1 MVVCLK
7 TAEQDTFLLIRWRFT
22 YARHDWKH
30 RYMMFKYWHKFNSS
44 SFLFIRYI
52 EFSPFTG
59 SFAMWWNTEAA
70 RSTPVFVITDR
81 VPKIIH
87 GQAIKTQD
95 LSVKLRP
102 FSLSRPTRQ
111 MFRIVSHPGLLL
123 RTLEYPLIGR
133 LVWLLFCHLEQ
144 KFLIQVLLYAP
155 LWQNAESYSN
165 CTSLAAHNYG
175 LVNCR
180 RLS

>member
-1 MVVCLK
+1 MPDMIENIVTWCSSIGIN
-7 TAEQDTFLLIRWRFT
+7 LI
-22 YARHDWKH
+22 H
-30 RYMMFKYWHKFNSS
+30 RVFY
-44 SFLFIRYI
+44 LFDISN
-52 EFSPFTG
+52 FPPFTG

-70 RSTPVFVITDR
+70 RSTPVFIITDR

-111 MFRIVSHPGLLL
+111 MFRIVSHPGLLF
-123 RTLEYPLIGR
+123 RTLEYWKTCMTSILPFR
-133 LVWLLFCHLEQ
+133 A
-144 KFLIQVLLYAP
+144 KVLLYAP
-155 LWQNAESYSN
+155 LWQNADSCSN
-165 CTSLAAHNYG
+165 CTSFAAHNYG